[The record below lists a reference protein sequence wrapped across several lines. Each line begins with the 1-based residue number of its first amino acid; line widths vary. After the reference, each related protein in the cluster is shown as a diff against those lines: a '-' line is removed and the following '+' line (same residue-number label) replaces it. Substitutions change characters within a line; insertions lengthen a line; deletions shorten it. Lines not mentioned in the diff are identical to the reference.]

1 MEWSGVLLV
10 SPVHE
15 FEEQLT
21 LGADVLNR
29 WHASAELALQDVVKG
44 LCYILLSLQC
54 VIVCVCVCV
63 LCECVRVCRVCVCV
77 CVCACVVCVCVHVC
91 VACVGGYP

>member
-1 MEWSGVLLV
+1 MWGGVECGGVEWGGVLLV

-29 WHASAELALQDVVKG
+29 WHASTELALQDVVKG
-44 LCYILLSLQC
+44 LCYILLSLQ
-54 VIVCVCVCV
+54 
-63 LCECVRVCRVCVCV
+63 RVCV
-77 CVCACVVCVCVHVC
+77 CVCACARVCVC
-91 VACVGGYP
+91 ACVV